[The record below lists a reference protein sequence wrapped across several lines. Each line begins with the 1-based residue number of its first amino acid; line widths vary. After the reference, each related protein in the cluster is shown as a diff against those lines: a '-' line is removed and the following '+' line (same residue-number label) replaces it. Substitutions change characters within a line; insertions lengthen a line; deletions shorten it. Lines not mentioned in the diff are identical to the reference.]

1 MWGHHSAGLL
11 SYAALYNI
19 GMLGINYMKNKQ
31 GEQPTFSQVLM
42 TVFYSYLSLGNKSA
56 IGCEKVIPRS
66 DSKLLDLHVWLG
78 VETLIKSLR
87 LVTLLKVRDELGI
100 RLSNPYPN

>member
-42 TVFYSYLSLGNKSA
+42 TVFYSYLSLGNKRGVL
-56 IGCEKVIPRS
+56 IQGW
-66 DSKLLDLHVWLG
+66 DLNEH
-78 VETLIKSLR
+78 S
-87 LVTLLKVRDELGI
+87 
-100 RLSNPYPN
+100 